1 MRIFR
6 DFSGHTTIKPGLFVT
21 IWLVLLISTFT
32 WLFPQEVQ
40 AQKTID
46 VAKITCRQYLFDRT
60 ISPWAPRI
68 VTWLSGYFNGIRKNT
83 TIDIGLFRINRD
95 KFQDYCRMNQ
105 DTPLID
111 AAKNLLGVD

>member
-6 DFSGHTTIKPGLFVT
+6 QTRIKPPSLFIT
-21 IWLVLLISTFT
+21 IYLPLFISTFM
-32 WLFPQEVQ
+32 WLCPQEVQ

-46 VAKITCRQYLFDRT
+46 VAKITCRQYLSDRT

-68 VTWLSGYFNGIRKNT
+68 ATWLSGYFNGIRKNT
-83 TIDIGLFRINRD
+83 TIDVGLFRINRD

-105 DTPLID
+105 DTTLID
-111 AAKNLLGVD
+111 AAKNVLGIENN